1 MQLQFYKAVI
11 RKSNGQIVNKIID
24 ANSQTAAAQEAS
36 RYGRVIRTSLIRPS
50 WFDEVLFS
58 IMLWLPNWL
67 TKWMPNNPDPGLSN
81 RDRIEFLQTLSN
93 MLVGYSLNDALS
105 IMIQNFKGPIRIT
118 CRKMRNAVL
127 SSKDPIDALREMGNR
142 YMPGVTLAII
152 ATNSKVDKLSNA
164 FKEGLSFERDMARLQ
179 SGQVVKI
186 IAAMAWFFGT
196 MVMIIV
202 SDLYGWS
209 FMESVNYFALMP
221 ESGPSQDALTA
232 TRTWLQHS
240 GTAAT
245 ILLSAWFLFILIIG
259 AGRDLNPSL
268 VEKWILK
275 IPVVKGAML
284 NRGNFLACYQINKL
298 LSKGVPLAETLKH
311 VRNELEKG
319 VLKDDLGRAL
329 ELINEGNPDWVDGFH
344 SFSDLDRALLK
355 SSNNQNEIADV
366 FGAQSDQFM
375 FAYEKSV
382 MILTLA
388 HWVFI
393 SIFMIILIGVLSMLM
408 FLPMAGG
415 FDMVNQL

>member
-11 RKSNGQIVNKIID
+11 RKSNGRIINKVID

-36 RYGRVIRTSLIRPS
+36 RYGRVIRTSLIKPS
-50 WFDEVLFS
+50 FFDEVLFS
-58 IMLWLPNWL
+58 IMLWLPHWL

-142 YMPGVTLAII
+142 YIPGVTLAII

-186 IAAMAWFFGT
+186 IAAMAWFLGT
-196 MVMIIV
+196 MVMIIL

-209 FMESVNYFALMP
+209 FMDSVNYFALMP
-221 ESGPSQDALTA
+221 ETGPSRDALDS
-232 TRTWLQHS
+232 TRLWLQHS

-245 ILLSAWFLFILIIG
+245 ILLSAWFLFILVVG

-311 VRNELEKG
+311 VRKELEKG
-319 VLKDDLGRAL
+319 VLKDDLSRVID
-329 ELINEGNPDWVDGFH
+329 LINEGNPDWVDGFH

-382 MILTLA
+382 MILTLV
-388 HWVFI
+388 HWIFI
-393 SIFMIILIGVLSMLM
+393 SVFMIILIGVLSMLM